1 MAIQNTPDPEDEVPE
16 LQKFQVNFTS
26 NDFVTALMGKAQ
38 LILDAS
44 ARRESA
50 PSDAQAELVTSEAQ
64 PEIAPEVQPHVQ
76 RIKELA
82 AELKIEID
90 AINQIDPDLLNRMK
104 QR

>member
-1 MAIQNTPDPEDEVPE
+1 MAIQDTPDPLDEVPE
-16 LQKFQVNFTS
+16 LQKFQINFTS
-26 NDFVTALMGKAQ
+26 NDLVTALMGKAQ

-44 ARRESA
+44 ARREL
-50 PSDAQAELVTSEAQ
+50 ETSETQ
-64 PEIAPEVQPHVQ
+64 PAIAPEVQPHAQ

-90 AINQIDPDLLNRMK
+90 AINQIDPNLLNRMK

>member
-1 MAIQNTPDPEDEVPE
+1 MAIQNTRDPADEVPE
-16 LQKFQVNFTS
+16 LKKYQVSFTP
-26 NDFVTALMGKAQ
+26 NDLVTALLGKAQ

-44 ARRESA
+44 ARRGLA
-50 PSDAQAELVTSEAQ
+50 ASDTQ
-64 PEIAPEVQPHVQ
+64 PEIAPEIQPHVQ

-90 AINQIDPDLLNRMK
+90 ALNQIDPDLLNRMK

>member
-44 ARRESA
+44 ARRELA
-50 PSDAQAELVTSEAQ
+50 TSDAQ

-104 QR
+104 QRYI